1 MKWSDDD
8 LDLALRDLRE
18 EEIPVGAVRAR
29 VMAQVARRRSIRWW
43 QWAWVPALAGAL
55 FVLAPKESP
64 VEPLPLVARAPG
76 APVLAAPVSTWK
88 RPRKMPLLRMNCVSP
103 GLNRKPSV
111 PPTMNT
117 RW

>member
-8 LDLALRDLRE
+8 LDLALRDLRD

-29 VMAQVARRRSIRWW
+29 VMAQVSRRRSIRWW

-76 APVLAAPVSTWK
+76 GAGFGGSCRGCEEAGGGESSGEGIGE
-88 RPRKMPLLRMNCVSP
+88 CP
-103 GLNRKPSV
+103 GAGE
-111 PPTMNT
+111 
-117 RW
+117 